1 MALVCFHGI
10 ATVIVGL
17 APVVI
22 WITVL
27 GDLDLMATFLSCL
40 VIVVVVVVVVW
51 VLFVWGVGQTTLGI
65 YL

>member
-10 ATVIVGL
+10 DTVIVGI

-40 VIVVVVVVVVW
+40 VVVVVVVVVVW
-51 VLFVWGVGQTTLGI
+51 VLFVWGAGQTTLGI